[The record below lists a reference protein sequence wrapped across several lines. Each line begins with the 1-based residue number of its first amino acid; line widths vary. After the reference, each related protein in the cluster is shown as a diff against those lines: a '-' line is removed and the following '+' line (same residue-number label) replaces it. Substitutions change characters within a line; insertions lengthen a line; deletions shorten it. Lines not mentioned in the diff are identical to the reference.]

1 MLMTKKITITIT
13 ILKKSMT
20 SKTYLKSIEIASY
33 VYKKAF
39 QNNFYIDIYKCQAVV
54 FACYGTFL
62 TFADKQIC
70 EKPNELCVFK
80 ELYKF
85 SLDALFSD
93 RLIEMDDKVEDTF
106 SKEEIELLDKTID
119 FFKDFKAY
127 QLMALFRKTIKNES
141 DIKDLFLYTVD

>member
-1 MLMTKKITITIT
+1 
-13 ILKKSMT
+13 MT
-20 SKTYLKSIEIASY
+20 SKTYLKSTEIASY

-39 QNNFYIDIYKCQAVV
+39 QDNFYIDIYKCQAIV

-85 SLDALFSD
+85 SLDLFFSD

-141 DIKDLFLYTVD
+141 DIKDLFLYIVD